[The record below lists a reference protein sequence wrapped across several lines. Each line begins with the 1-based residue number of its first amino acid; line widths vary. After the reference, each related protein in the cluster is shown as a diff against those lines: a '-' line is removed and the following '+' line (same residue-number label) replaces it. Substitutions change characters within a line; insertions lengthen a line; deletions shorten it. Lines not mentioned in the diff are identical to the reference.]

1 MGDIMKKLTGRLKNG
16 ITVLFLVV
24 AAVFLVRTLKGNF
37 TQIRA
42 MDFQINV
49 PVFVVSML
57 IYFAYFA
64 ALASLWHYVTVL
76 NRSSI
81 PYPEAVTAYAFSVL
95 GKYIPG
101 EVFMLIARFPA
112 YEHRGIK
119 ARKVTVNF
127 YLENLGTFL
136 GAAFLFLIS
145 LFFFPNEIMMKYTK
159 LIVVLVVLLMIV
171 IHPRI
176 VNALLGFLERFMKG
190 KDLQIPISYP
200 QLLSVVALFICNWV
214 LVGTGFYLLVCSIYP
229 IPASQFL
236 FAGGIFG
243 LAVIIGMVTFFAP
256 SGLGVREG
264 ILALGLGMIMPEEY
278 ALIISLLARIWATAA
293 ELLFILIIYIIHQC
307 RKRGRKKVKK
317 AWWKEAVV
325 YQIYPKSFCD
335 SNGDGVGDIEGIT
348 GKLDY
353 LKELGVDV
361 IWLSPVYE
369 SPNVDNGY
377 DISDYRK
384 IQEEYGTM
392 EQFDN
397 MLAEIHKRG
406 MKLVMDLVVNHTSDQ
421 HKWFVESRKSVD
433 NPYRDYY
440 IWRKGKK
447 DDESGEMMPPNNWIS
462 WFSGP
467 AWEYDQATDM
477 YYLHLFARQ
486 QPDLN
491 WENPAV
497 RDEVFDMMD
506 SWFQKGV
513 DGFRMDVISLIS
525 KVPAMPDGKNGDFVP
540 YVANGPK
547 VHTYLREMRR
557 RVLSKYDSFSVGET
571 SCVTIEEAK
580 KYANEDESELNMV
593 FQFEH
598 MGLDDGE
605 HGKWSD
611 RKISLLDLK
620 RVMSQWQTELYGK
633 AWNSL
638 FWDNHDQ
645 PRIVSRLGDEGEYR
659 ETSAKMLAT
668 CLHMMQGTPYIYQG
682 EELGMTCMNFTD
694 LSELRDVESLN
705 AYHDLV
711 DGGIYTH
718 DQMLSYISRRGRDSA
733 RTPIQWDDTKNAG
746 FTTGTPWLSVNPN
759 YKEINAA
766 EQAGREDSVYRYY
779 QKLIR
784 LRKEHEIIVYGR
796 YYLIADGGDE
806 VYAYMRSYGDEK
818 LLVLCNFT
826 KEEQRFA
833 YPRELDGKKNELLIG
848 NYADAPWQTA
858 VEYTLRP
865 YEAVVY
871 RYHS

>member
-1 MGDIMKKLTGRLKNG
+1 MKKRSKALKNS
-16 ITVLFLVV
+16 IVILFLIV
-24 AAVFLVRTLKGNF
+24 AAVFLVRTLKGNYA
-37 TQIRA
+37 QIMQ
-42 MDFQINV
+42 MDFRIDV
-49 PVFVVSML
+49 PVFVISL
-57 IYFAYFA
+57 IIYMVYFAS
-64 ALASLWHYVTVL
+64 LASLWHYVTVL
-76 NRSSI
+76 NRSAI
-81 PYPEAVTAYAFSVL
+81 PYSEAIAAYAFSVL

-112 YEHRGIK
+112 YEHRGVK

-136 GAAFLFLIS
+136 GAAFLFLGS
-145 LFFFPNEIMMKYTK
+145 LFFFPNNIMSDYTA
-159 LIVVLVVLLMIV
+159 LIIALVVLLMIV
-171 IHPRI
+171 IHPKV
-176 VNALLGFLERFMKG
+176 VNALLRFLERFIKG

-200 QLLSVVALFICNWV
+200 QLLSVVGLFVCNWI
-214 LVGTGFYLLVCSIYP
+214 LVGAGFYMLVCAVYP

-236 FAGGIFG
+236 YAGGIFG
-243 LAVIIGMVTFFAP
+243 LAVIIGMITFFAP

-264 ILALGLGMIMPEEY
+264 ILMLGLSVIMPEEY

-293 ELLFILIIYIIHQC
+293 ELLFILIVYMIYQF
-307 RKRGRKKVKK
+307 RKVGRKKVKK

-325 YQIYPKSFCD
+325 YQIYPKSFYD
-335 SNGDGVGDIEGIT
+335 SNGDGVGDIAGIT
-348 GKLDY
+348 KKLDY

-369 SPNVDNGY
+369 SPGIDNGY

-384 IQEEYGTM
+384 IQAQFGTM
-392 EQFDN
+392 EDFDA
-397 MLAEIHKRG
+397 MLAGIHERG
-406 MKLVMDLVVNHTSDQ
+406 MKLIMDLVVNHTSDQ
-421 HKWFVESRKSVD
+421 HAWFVESRKSPD

-447 DDESGEMMPPNNWIS
+447 DEKTGEELAPNNWLS

-467 AWEYDQATDM
+467 AWEYDGATDM
-477 YYLHLFARQ
+477 YYLHLFAKE

-525 KVPAMPDGKNGDFVP
+525 KEPALPDGKNGDFVP
-540 YVANGPK
+540 FVANGPK

-557 RVLSKYDSFSVGET
+557 RVLSKYDSFTVGET

-580 KYANEDESELNMV
+580 KYANEDGSELNMV
-593 FQFEH
+593 FQFDH
-598 MGLDDGE
+598 MGLDSGE

-611 RKISLLDLK
+611 ERISLTGLK
-620 RVMSQWQTELYGK
+620 RVMTQWQTELYGK

-659 ETSAKMLAT
+659 ELSAKMLAT

-682 EELGMTCMNFTD
+682 EELGMTCMRFHS

-705 AYHDLV
+705 AYNELV
-711 DGGIYTH
+711 GSGIFTH
-718 DQMLSYISRRGRDSA
+718 EQMMEYIGRKGRDSA
-733 RTPIQWDDTKNAG
+733 RTPMQWDASENAG
-746 FTTGTPWLSVNPN
+746 FTDGTPWICVNPN
-759 YKEINAA
+759 YVRINAA
-766 EQAGREDSVYRYY
+766 EQMARQDSVYHYY
-779 QKLIR
+779 QNLIR
-784 LRKEHEIIVYGR
+784 LRNEHEIIVYGR
-796 YYLIADGGDE
+796 YYLIPEGGE
-806 VYAYMRSYGDEK
+806 EIYAYMRSYGKER
-818 LLVLCNFT
+818 LLVICNFT
-826 KEEQRFA
+826 KTGQSFTL
-833 YPRELDGKKNELLIG
+833 PRELCGRKGGLLIG
-848 NYADAPWQTA
+848 NYADAPWQA
-858 VEYTLRP
+858 QAEYALRP

-871 RYHS
+871 RFPE